1 MSYRYRYF
9 GEASRRP
16 LCDVVIE
23 DLLINRDAELAA
35 MRSGLIA
42 TAVRRQAARST
53 ATRKVK
59 PTEDKLF
66 AEKLARLSPKQLK
79 QLMDLMKGGV

>member
-16 LCDVVIE
+16 LCDVLIE

-42 TAVRRQAARST
+42 TAVRKQVKRVSKAKT
-53 ATRKVK
+53 TK
-59 PTEDKLF
+59 PTEDKAF
-66 AEKLARLSPKQLK
+66 AAKLARLSPSQLSS
-79 QLMDLMKGGV
+79 LLSLLKGGS